1 VDIELRDDLAEVVL
15 NRPEKIN
22 ALDEPMVTA
31 LLGALDEAEVQRCRG
46 VLIRG
51 EGRGFCSGRDLGGVD
66 PLAEDAEAIL
76 RQQFNPLVQRVA
88 GFPAPTFAAV
98 HGACLGAGLGL
109 ALACDVVYVADDA
122 RLGSPFAKL
131 GAVPDSGAHYFM
143 AGRIGVHRTLELIY
157 SGRLLSG
164 REAAAIG
171 LVNKSMG
178 RAVLVE
184 RTRHLAR
191 QVAGGPT
198 LAFHESKRIVSR
210 VADEHLDLRGVLAAE
225 AAGQGTASRTADYVE
240 GIRAFQ
246 QKRSPRFSGR
256 AEA

>member
-1 VDIELRDDLAEVVL
+1 MELLDGLAEVVL

-22 ALDEPMVTA
+22 ALDEPTVKM
-31 LLGALDEAEVQRCRG
+31 LLGALDEAEAQGCRG
-46 VLIRG
+46 MLIRG
-51 EGRGFCSGRDLGGVD
+51 EGRGFCAGRDLGDAD
-66 PLAEDAEAIL
+66 PLTEDAEAIL
-76 RQQFNPLVQRVA
+76 RQQFNPLIARVA

-131 GAVPDSGAHYFM
+131 GAVPDSGAHYFL
-143 AGRIGVHRTLELIY
+143 AGRIGVHRALELIY
-157 SGRLLSG
+157 SGRLITG
-164 REAAAIG
+164 REAADIG

-184 RTRHLAR
+184 RTRHVVR

-198 LAFHESKRIVSR
+198 VAFLASKRILSR
-210 VADEHLDLRGVLAAE
+210 LSTEDLGLSDVLAAE
-225 AAGQGTASRTADYVE
+225 AGAQGAVSRTADYVE
-240 GIRAFQ
+240 GISAFRQ
-246 QKRSPRFSGR
+246 RRSPRFSGL
-256 AEA
+256 EARL